1 VAELTTLC
9 ICPHG
14 DERHTIVRGPLRY
27 CDSPFCG
34 CFTDS
39 APVDAAACR
48 CCLGRGHHFVPGRVC
63 GDCDG
68 TGREPAPN
76 DEAGS

>member
-1 VAELTTLC
+1 MAELTTLC

-39 APVDAAACR
+39 APTDTDPVGRPGHRQDDQQWPETA
-48 CCLGRGHHFVPGRVC
+48 LG
-63 GDCDG
+63 DDQ
-68 TGREPAPN
+68 
-76 DEAGS
+76 